1 MFTSNIFAVMGLRA
15 LYFLLAGVMTLF
27 RYLNYGLSAVL
38 GFIGVK
44 MIVKQAIGWEPGH
57 VASLL
62 VIIGL
67 LGASIVASL
76 IAASV
81 TRRALASGTKRRAHD
96 AR

>member
-1 MFTSNIFAVMGLRA
+1 VFTSNIFAVMGLRA

-27 RYLNYGLSAVL
+27 RYLSYGLSAVL

-44 MIVKQAIGWEPGH
+44 MIAKQAFGWDPGH
-57 VASLL
+57 VVSLL

-76 IAASV
+76 IAA
-81 TRRALASGTKRRAHD
+81 RRESRASTQQPSE
-96 AR
+96 